1 MVDADRCVVR
11 RGNFA
16 LRSVSIY
23 FADLIN
29 ACFPLR
35 ASKARKYD
43 DNLILAGPTF
53 VISLQG
59 YIYIMC
65 FFILDTA
72 PKISYKKLHGIAIK
86 NERSWIF
93 TVFVA
98 FLWLNGQL
106 ITNIHSLSS
115 FCPMEMDLTSL

>member
-53 VISLQG
+53 VIFLQG

-65 FFILDTA
+65 FLFLIRRL
-72 PKISYKKLHGIAIK
+72 KLAM
-86 NERSWIF
+86 RSC
-93 TVFVA
+93 TE
-98 FLWLNGQL
+98 
-106 ITNIHSLSS
+106 SR
-115 FCPMEMDLTSL
+115 